1 MKVAILGNDAHALYN
16 TKYEV
21 IKAIADAGCDVNI
34 VCADGLN
41 REKLEKLGV
50 TIHLMDVRRHS
61 KNPLN
66 DILVFKN
73 YNKLIKEI
81 NPDIVFTFNIKPNI
95 YGGMVCRIKKIPYM
109 PNITGLGTAVE
120 YPGIMQKI
128 TVFLYRRAMKNA
140 DCIFFQNTSNKLF
153 FEQHCIYGKSSRM
166 LPGSGVN
173 LEKFKFLPYPDTEEI
188 HFMFIAR
195 ILKEKGI
202 DQYIEAA
209 EEIKKRHDN
218 VVFDVIGQCDDDK
231 YINILKNY
239 NDRGIII
246 YHGVAKNTLEFQ
258 KFNSCTVLPSYY
270 PEGMNNVLLESAAC
284 GRPIITTDRSGCGE
298 IVDDGVNGF
307 IVNKQDSRD
316 LIEKIERFLNLSYD
330 DRRRMGLNGRQK
342 MEKEFDR
349 KLVVEAY
356 IEEIEQRHG
365 IESD

>member
-1 MKVAILGNDAHALYN
+1 MKAAILGNDVHALYN

-21 IKAIADAGCDVNI
+21 IQKLVQLGNDVHI

-41 REKLEKLGV
+41 REKLEQLGV
-50 TIHLMDVRRHS
+50 TMHLMDVRRHS
-61 KNPLN
+61 KNPFN
-66 DILVFKN
+66 DISVFKH
-73 YNKLIKEI
+73 YKKLISEI

-120 YPGIMQKI
+120 YPGLMQKV

-140 DCIFFQNTSNKLF
+140 DCIFFQNTANKSF
-153 FEQHCIYGKSSRM
+153 FEQHRIRGKSSRI

-173 LEKFKFLPYPDTEEI
+173 LEKFKLMEYPDTQEI

-209 EEIKKRHDN
+209 EEIKKHHDN

-231 YINILKNY
+231 YINVLKNY
-239 NDRGIII
+239 NDKGIIV
-246 YHGVAKNTLEFQ
+246 YHGVTKNTLAFQ

-298 IVDDGVNGF
+298 IIDDGENGYM
-307 IVNKQDSRD
+307 VKQQDSKD
-316 LIEKIERFLNLSYD
+316 LIEKIEKFLSLSYEE
-330 DRRRMGLNGRQK
+330 RRQMGLNGRRK
-342 MEKEFDR
+342 IEKEFDR

-356 IEEIEQRHG
+356 VEEI
-365 IESD
+365 SKKFN